1 VACLPFVFIFR
12 EPASNSNLEP
22 RERRVR
28 PHVIK
33 KQQKLSK
40 DRHACLLQVVR
51 MSPLLPNV
59 ALHASDTR
67 LNDLMHERREICE
80 HVERGAEV
88 SAQLGALGY
97 GIGEDRPDP
106 GNEETT
112 SDGRQAIWC

>member
-1 VACLPFVFIFR
+1 
-12 EPASNSNLEP
+12 
-22 RERRVR
+22 
-28 PHVIK
+28 
-33 KQQKLSK
+33 
-40 DRHACLLQVVR
+40 

-88 SAQLGALGY
+88 SAQLGALGD

-112 SDGRQAIWC
+112 SDGRQTIWC